1 MPDIG
6 PPELLIIL
14 AIVIVLFGAG
24 RLADIGAGLGR
35 GIREFRKEL
44 SADDDE
50 RESTPKGDAA

>member
-1 MPDIG
+1 MLDIG

-24 RLADIGAGLGR
+24 RIGDIGSGLGR

-44 SADDDE
+44 RGGDDDS
-50 RESTPKGDAA
+50 ESPPRGDSA